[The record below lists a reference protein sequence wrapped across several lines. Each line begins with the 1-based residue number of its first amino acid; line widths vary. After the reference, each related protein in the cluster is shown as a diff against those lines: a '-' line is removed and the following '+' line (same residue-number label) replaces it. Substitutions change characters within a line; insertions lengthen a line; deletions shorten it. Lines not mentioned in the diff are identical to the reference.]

1 MKLEDYDEET
11 YRYLYKI
18 FKEFHQEII
27 HNHTTTQARTAFANL
42 LAEETN
48 LTEEE
53 IQAHLYCLQEE
64 IHQFRQKRGKYLKE
78 KERRKAE
85 IRHSSLKQTT
95 TVEEQLNL
103 LETFGKDNPETFE
116 ELIQQTPI
124 KQYFKKTVKSPVSKP
139 ETQASSSNI
148 KRKQVENPT
157 PIVQEQ
163 PQPIVE
169 ENLLESES
177 EQEEMDQNFQ
187 QLVTGLNNLVNALGQ
202 GNREAKYAKITDF
215 YGDTQDPVGWLQ
227 DFENTCQANAIN
239 DNRKMQI
246 VGAYLKGTAAIWLAN
261 KRLIEN
267 WPTQWNPANANH
279 VADQNASFTY
289 QFRLQFRTQDRV
301 YEWQRQLKERKQ
313 LPGESVEQYAA
324 AVRELLR

>member
-18 FKEFHQEII
+18 FKEFHQETI
-27 HNHTTTQARTAFANL
+27 HNYPTTQAKTAFANL
-42 LAEETN
+42 LTEETN

-53 IQAHLYCLQEE
+53 IQAHLYRLQEE
-64 IHQFRQKRGKYLKE
+64 IHQFRQKRGEYLKE

-95 TVEEQLNL
+95 TIEEQLNL

-157 PIVQEQ
+157 PIIIQE
-163 PQPIVE
+163 
-169 ENLLESES
+169 
-177 EQEEMDQNFQ
+177 
-187 QLVTGLNNLVNALGQ
+187 
-202 GNREAKYAKITDF
+202 
-215 YGDTQDPVGWLQ
+215 
-227 DFENTCQANAIN
+227 
-239 DNRKMQI
+239 
-246 VGAYLKGTAAIWLAN
+246 
-261 KRLIEN
+261 
-267 WPTQWNPANANH
+267 
-279 VADQNASFTY
+279 
-289 QFRLQFRTQDRV
+289 
-301 YEWQRQLKERKQ
+301 
-313 LPGESVEQYAA
+313 
-324 AVRELLR
+324 